1 LESNNFLN
9 RFAELIGDYRS
20 YESRTIKLS
29 PYSLFDEQGL
39 KEQKQR
45 VYQILDSIKKY
56 DNLNDKLQKIVESL
70 VKYFDAKFARIWF
83 VDKERHNLI
92 LKFSTGK
99 YKNID
104 GEFSKVSIDFLK
116 IGPIVKTK
124 KPAISNDVVND
135 PRIRYPE

>member
-29 PYSLFDEQGL
+29 PYSLYDEQGL

-45 VYQILDSIKKY
+45 VYQILNSIKKY

-70 VKYFDAKFARIWF
+70 VKHFG
-83 VDKERHNLI
+83 KERHNLI

>member
-20 YESRTIKLS
+20 YKSKTIKLS

-45 VYQILDSIKKY
+45 VYQILNSIKKY

-70 VKYFDAKFARIWF
+70 VKHFDAKFARIWF

-104 GEFSKVSIDFLK
+104 CEFSKVSIDFLK

>member
-1 LESNNFLN
+1 MN

-45 VYQILDSIKKY
+45 VYQILNSIKKY

-104 GEFSKVSIDFLK
+104 CEFSKVSIDFLK